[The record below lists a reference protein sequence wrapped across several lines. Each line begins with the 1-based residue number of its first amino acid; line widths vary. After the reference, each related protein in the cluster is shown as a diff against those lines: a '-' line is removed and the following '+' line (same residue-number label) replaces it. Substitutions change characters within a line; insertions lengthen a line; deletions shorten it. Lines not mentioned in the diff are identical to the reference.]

1 MPGNFLSTKG
11 VNQQQQTNKK
21 KKQPG
26 KNTTFGKYIGQR
38 YLTKMSGSCPLKLD
52 GDILS
57 HALEFR
63 RSNTT
68 KNFKDL

>member
-21 KKQPG
+21 QPG
-26 KNTTFGKYIGQR
+26 KNTPFGKHIGQR

-57 HALEFR
+57 HALEFS